1 MPTTTISDAP
11 LLPNSS
17 NGGIGKFLLGL
28 FGQIV
33 VVVILIV
40 IYHFAI
46 IAPEFTKLKCIIN
59 PYSNECPLYNN
70 NPTFNMQNYTTPS
83 SRQTLPSSQITTP
96 MVRR

>member
-1 MPTTTISDAP
+1 MSSISEAP

-17 NGGIGKFLLGL
+17 KGGIGKFLLGL

-40 IYHFAI
+40 IYHFAF
-46 IAPEFTKLKCIIN
+46 IAPEFAKLICIIN
-59 PYSNECPLYNN
+59 PFSDGCPLSANN
-70 NPTFNMQNYTTPS
+70 STLNMQNYTTPS
-83 SRQTLPSSQITTP
+83 NRQSLPSFQSTTP